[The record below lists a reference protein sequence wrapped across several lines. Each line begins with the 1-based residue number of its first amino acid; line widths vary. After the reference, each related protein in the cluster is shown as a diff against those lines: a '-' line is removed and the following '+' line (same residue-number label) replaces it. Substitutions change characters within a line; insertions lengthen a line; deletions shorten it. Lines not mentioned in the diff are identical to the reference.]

1 MANKFDTIQIKAL
14 YFPNKIQKFIGFIV
28 PSGLTFGDLIV
39 ANFLK
44 ILKRLGDAEL
54 MEKLCPNELN
64 QYINRVFGNVSATKR
79 DSPEEELAKVLELV
93 KYIIAAR
100 K

>member
-1 MANKFDTIQIKAL
+1 
-14 YFPNKIQKFIGFIV
+14 
-28 PSGLTFGDLIV
+28 
-39 ANFLK
+39 
-44 ILKRLGDAEL
+44 

-64 QYINRVFGNVSATKR
+64 LYINRVFGNVSATKR
-79 DSPEEELAKVLELV
+79 DLPEEEELAKVLELV